1 MENIL
6 FLWKM
11 KCVNWR
17 KIIYFKISRYFRWK
31 NIKFLHFLRSKLWK
45 NWKSFLCWF
54 VKALHFAWMNLWK
67 LSSLNCG
74 ISFHEIYRNYKI
86 VYEWFERQLQ
96 VEILKN
102 LPFIQNNDV
111 TISNLFLAFFDKIND
126 CDNFDILFV
135 VNMSWIYYTFF
146 NNIQWFYLVQNEI

>member
-6 FLWKM
+6 LLWKM

-31 NIKFLHFLRSKLWK
+31 IIKFLHFLRSKLWK

-74 ISFHEIYRNYKI
+74 ISFHEIYWNYKI

-96 VEILKN
+96 VKILKICHSSKITM
-102 LPFIQNNDV
+102 LQ
-111 TISNLFLAFFDKIND
+111 LAICFWHFSIKSMIVI
-126 CDNFDILFV
+126 IL
-135 VNMSWIYYTFF
+135 TFC
-146 NNIQWFYLVQNEI
+146 LL